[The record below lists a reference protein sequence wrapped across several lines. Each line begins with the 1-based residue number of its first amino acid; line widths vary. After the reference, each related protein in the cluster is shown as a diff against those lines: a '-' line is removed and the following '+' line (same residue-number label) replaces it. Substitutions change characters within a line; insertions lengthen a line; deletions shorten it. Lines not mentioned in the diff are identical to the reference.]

1 MVFNNRLLQILK
13 EIPMGIVDMHDSWVH
28 AMCLA
33 CGGKIY
39 ADQNIYVIY
48 RMHASQVLGSK
59 KKQLKISE
67 MYVKKII
74 KEVILLD

>member
-1 MVFNNRLLQILK
+1 
-13 EIPMGIVDMHDSWVH
+13 MGIVDMHDSWVH

-59 KKQLKISE
+59 KKTIKNFRN
-67 MYVKKII
+67 VCKKII